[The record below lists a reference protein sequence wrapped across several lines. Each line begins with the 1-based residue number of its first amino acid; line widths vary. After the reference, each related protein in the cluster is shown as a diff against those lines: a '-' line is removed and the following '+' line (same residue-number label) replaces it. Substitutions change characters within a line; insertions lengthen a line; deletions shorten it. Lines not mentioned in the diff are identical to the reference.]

1 MRKVYLDNAACTPV
15 DGRVRDAMLPYLFE
29 HFGNP
34 SSIHEYGAKPR
45 EAVEEA
51 RKQVAAL
58 IGADSSE
65 IVFTS
70 NGSEANNMAIKG
82 VSLAGMA
89 KGRHLILSGIEH
101 FSVMHSGKSLEK
113 LGFKVSYLP
122 ADNNGIIKFEEL
134 KSLITNETLL
144 VSLMHANHEIG
155 TIQPVKET
163 AALLREI
170 NKSRI
175 AVKLPAILLHTDA
188 VQTAGNIPV
197 NVKELGVDLL
207 TLAGSQFYGPK
218 GAAALYIRKGVRVFP
233 LIDGGIQEEGRRAG
247 LENVPAIVGLGKAA
261 ELAGLELTAN
271 MQKMLPLRD
280 KLIKGILEKIKNSRL
295 NGEAGR
301 RLPSNVN
308 VSIEFIEGESM
319 LMFLD
324 GEGIAASS
332 GSACTSRALKA
343 SHVLLGIGVPIEVC
357 HGSILFSLNKY
368 ITEED
373 IDYVLQVFPGIVE
386 KLRKMSPLYK
396 G

>member
-15 DGRVRDAMLPYLFE
+15 DERVRDAMLPYLFE

-34 SSIHEYGAKPR
+34 SSIHEYGSKPR

-51 RKQVAAL
+51 RKQVAEL
-58 IGADSSE
+58 IGADPSE

-70 NGSEANNMAIKG
+70 NGSEANNMAVKG
-82 VSLAGMA
+82 TALANMA
-89 KGRHLILSGIEH
+89 KGKHLIIFGIEH
-101 FSVMHSGKSLEK
+101 FSVMHAGKSMEK

-122 ADNNGIIKFEEL
+122 ADNNGIVKIEEL
-134 KSLITNETLL
+134 KKLITSETIL
-144 VSLMHANHEIG
+144 VSVMHANHEIG
-155 TIQPVKET
+155 TIQPVKEI
-163 AALLREI
+163 ADLLREL
-170 NKSRI
+170 NKERQ
-175 AVKLPAILLHTDA
+175 VQKFPAILLHTDA
-188 VQTAGNIPV
+188 VQTVGTILV
-197 NVKELGVDLL
+197 NVKDLGVDLL
-207 TLAGSQFYGPK
+207 SLAGSQFYGPK
-218 GAAALYIRKGVRVFP
+218 GVGALYIRKGIRVFP

-247 LENVPAIVGLGKAA
+247 LENVPAIAGLGKAA
-261 ELAGLELTAN
+261 EIAKSELAAN

-280 KLIKGILEKIKNSRL
+280 MLMNGVLEKIKYSRL
-295 NGEAGR
+295 NGEVGR
-301 RLPSNVN
+301 RLPNNVN
-308 VSIEFIEGESM
+308 ISIEFIEGESM

-368 ITEED
+368 TGKED
-373 IDYVLQVFPGIVE
+373 IEHVLKVFPEIVE

>member
-15 DGRVRDAMLPYLFE
+15 DERVRAAMLPYIFE

-34 SSIHEYGAKPR
+34 SSIHEYGSKPR

-51 RKQVAAL
+51 RKQVAEL
-58 IGADSSE
+58 IGADPSE

-70 NGSEANNMAIKG
+70 NGSEANNMAVKG
-82 VSLAGMA
+82 TALANMA
-89 KGRHLILSGIEH
+89 KGKHLIIFGIEH
-101 FSVMHSGKSLEK
+101 FSVMHAGKSMEK

-122 ADNNGIIKFEEL
+122 ADNNGIVKIEEL
-134 KSLITNETLL
+134 KKLITSETIL
-144 VSLMHANHEIG
+144 VSVMHANHEIG
-155 TIQPVKET
+155 TIQPVKEI
-163 AALLREI
+163 ADLLREL
-170 NKSRI
+170 NKERQ
-175 AVKLPAILLHTDA
+175 VQKFPAILLHTDA
-188 VQTAGNIPV
+188 VQTVGTILV
-197 NVKELGVDLL
+197 NVKDLGVDLL
-207 TLAGSQFYGPK
+207 SLAGSQFYGPK
-218 GAAALYIRKGVRVFP
+218 GVGALYIRKGIRVFP

-247 LENVPAIVGLGKAA
+247 LENVPAIAGLGKAA
-261 ELAGLELTAN
+261 EIAKSELAAN

-280 KLIKGILEKIKNSRL
+280 MLMNGVLEKIKYSRL
-295 NGEAGR
+295 NGEVGR
-301 RLPSNVN
+301 RLPNNVN
-308 VSIEFIEGESM
+308 ISIEFIEGESM

-368 ITEED
+368 TGKED
-373 IDYVLQVFPGIVE
+373 IEHVLKVFPEIVE